1 MRAAWRS
8 FARIGWGRRSAAKSV
23 GGSTRV
29 WLGSL
34 VACMSV
40 GLIGLALV
48 PAAGS
53 GASAGQT
60 PTAEAPSDVRELP
73 ELRTEASD
81 TYVRSDGTRATKIS
95 RDPINYRDSEGN
107 WQPISTTLQPSAN
120 GDLQTSATKLPVT
133 LPSSLSSPVTVG
145 GEGATVSFALEGAG
159 GSVSASGSSASYAEA
174 LPNLSALYEEQAARL
189 KETLSLQSAAAP
201 TTYRYRLSTTGG
213 LSARLIS
220 GSVVFLDAEGHP
232 RYVMPAPSIADSGA
246 SARPNSLDVHYELS
260 EDGSVLSVLIDSAWL
275 QSPQRVFPVELD
287 PTIEFWGDEVDCTIG
302 SGSTYE
308 NTSLCGSVL
317 AVGWHTSGSSIGRDL
332 LRFNLGTAIPEDAEI
347 LSSRLA
353 LHVESAPASAQ
364 ELELYGLEKTPT
376 NSATWNKYNG
386 TNAWKVPGA
395 GEGKAGGDREELP
408 TSKLTVAST
417 DLHQQKNFPITKL
430 VEKWARTPSSNHGL
444 LIKAHAE
451 TSLETEF
458 ADDAS
463 ESYHPF
469 IEVIWTP
476 KIGTPSDSTFTSQ
489 ALGDRQDLSVN
500 VADGNVLVQNHVL
513 ELPGIGFDLSLT
525 QSYNN
530 LEFAWRSVGMGAI
543 LSTGQ
548 DIRMEYDS
556 LDGSWAYS
564 DPSGAWW
571 RFDRDPANDKEGKK
585 AFLVPSGLNA
595 KLTEEASG
603 SLVLEYV
610 TARVKYYFDSNKYP
624 SYLQKIEDANK
635 NTETLHYNSEGI
647 SSIEDTH
654 GHSITFTHEKTAGER
669 ISSIKDALGRKWEFV
684 RNTEGQL
691 ESVKDPDLHK
701 SKYTY
706 TADNLTQIEDPDGH
720 LIELSY
726 NSRFQLTKIRHVV
739 NGTATTAGTKD
750 VITTFNYERPAK
762 SSLGCPAPE
771 TIGDT
776 EVVSPNGSPE
786 GKPNS
791 NASGHTTYYCFNN
804 QDQVTKTIDQR
815 GNEST
820 AGYDSGTGSLLHYQN
835 PGDTAEGAGSGAT
848 NTIAYNGSGA
858 PTEITTG
865 VTSSTSIKTTLKY
878 GGGTGNGGQVQPSS
892 ILTPYSAPG
901 QKPATESETEG
912 PHKTFYGYDANGNLT
927 SVNQDK
933 ATGEPTVK
941 LTYAT
946 TKGQVESSTDPDG
959 NVTKY
964 EYNLTTHDL
973 SKIKPP
979 APLGVT
985 EFTYD
990 SLDRVKTVK
999 DGRGN
1004 IATYTYDGE
1013 DRVTKVEYSDGSY
1026 VSFKFDADGNTI
1038 ERTDAKG
1045 FGEPYTGLT
1054 LYEYDKLNRPT
1065 LETTP
1070 TAKSTRYGY
1079 DYDSNLTSLEDA
1091 GKAVTYAYG
1100 SDDVLTSLTEPEN
1113 SAKPFK
1119 FGYQAQTDNR
1129 ESTTYPNGL
1138 LQCAKTDRAGRLT
1151 SFLVFKPTGEQN
1163 CTSTITPSA
1172 TLEDYE
1178 LKYTFKEKV
1187 GETEVAIDT
1196 PDLQLLKDLK
1206 ASKETSYEYDTL
1218 DRLLKAT
1225 LTGSPARV
1233 SEYKYD
1239 NAGNME
1245 LNHTY
1250 AGETTYTNERM
1261 KYNAANEICAIAT
1274 TTPSECAKPSEPGIS
1289 GQPTYDEG
1297 GNMTSDG
1304 LLSGPNKFAYTIRNQ
1319 LSNITPHGEGAKQIV
1334 SHGTGQADLAA
1345 IGSEEVITNVLGVGV
1360 TGSGESAKYYTRG
1373 SEGTLFAK
1381 RTAKGKPSETE
1392 YFLSDPFG
1400 SVAMMTSSSGA
1411 QTAPASGLYQYD
1423 SYGAPIGTAATTFG
1437 YGGGLRLPGGL
1448 VHFGARYAEP
1458 ALGAWTQG
1466 DPGGGG
1472 YVLDADN
1479 PGNDSDPAGTC
1490 PFDRNLNPTV
1500 FSRAGYTYIQICGK
1514 HGGRAGKTTGY
1525 LRVKSSESGL
1535 VNCLEGQFIA
1545 GGPAYCRGAGGELW
1559 EEVPVPAG
1567 PGISPPGA
1575 PGWDFQPTFVPSPEP
1590 AFA

>member
-8 FARIGWGRRSAAKSV
+8 FARIGWGRRSAAQIV

-34 VACMSV
+34 VGCMSV

-60 PTAEAPSDVRELP
+60 PSAEAPSEVRELP
-73 ELRTEASD
+73 ELRTETSD
-81 TYVRSDGTRATKIS
+81 TYVRSDGTRSTRIS

-107 WQPISTTLQPSAN
+107 WQPISMALQPSAN
-120 GDLQTSATKLPVT
+120 GTLQASATKLPVT

-159 GSVSASGSSASYAEA
+159 GSASASGSSASYAEA
-174 LPNLSALYEEQAARL
+174 LPNVSAGYEEQASRL
-189 KETLSLQSAAAP
+189 KETLSLASAAAP
-201 TTYRYRLSTTGG
+201 STYRYHLSTTGG
-213 LSARLIS
+213 LSAKLIS
-220 GSVVFLDAEGHP
+220 GTVVFADAQGHP

-246 SARPNSLDVHYELS
+246 SARPNSHDVHYELS
-260 EDGSVLSVLIDSAWL
+260 EDGSELSVVIDSAWL
-275 QSPQRVFPVELD
+275 QSPDRVFPVKLD

-308 NTSLCGSVL
+308 NTSLCGSTL
-317 AVGWHTSGSSIGRDL
+317 SVGWHTSGSSIGRDL
-332 LRFNLGTAIPEDAEI
+332 LRFNLATAVPEDAEI

-353 LHVESAPASAQ
+353 VYVETAPASSQ

-376 NSATWNKYNG
+376 NSATWNKYDG
-386 TNAWKVPGA
+386 TNAWKTPGA
-395 GEGKAGGDREELP
+395 GAGETGGDHESSP
-408 TSKLTVAST
+408 TSTLTLAST
-417 DLHQQKNFPITKL
+417 DLHQQENFPITKL

-444 LIKAHAE
+444 LIKAHTE
-451 TSLETEF
+451 TSLETVF
-458 ADDAS
+458 ANDAS
-463 ESYHPF
+463 ETHHPF

-489 ALGDRQDLSVN
+489 ALGDRQSLSVN
-500 VADGNVLVQNHVL
+500 VADGNLLLQNHVL

-585 AFLVPSGLNA
+585 AFTIPSGLNA
-595 KLTEEASG
+595 KLTEESTG
-603 SLVLEYV
+603 SLALEYV

-624 SYLQKIEDANK
+624 SYLQKIEDPNK
-635 NTETLHYNSEGI
+635 NIETLKYNAEGI

-654 GHSITFTHEKTAGER
+654 GHSITFTHEKTTGER
-669 ISSIKDALGRKWEFV
+669 ISSIKDALGRKWEFA
-684 RNTEGQL
+684 RNAEGQL
-691 ESVKDPDLHK
+691 ETVKDPDLHK

-726 NSRFQLTKIRHVV
+726 DSRFRLTKIRHVV

-762 SSLGCPAPE
+762 SSLGCPPE
-771 TIGDT
+771 TVGDT

-786 GKPNS
+786 GKAGS
-791 NASGHTTYYCFNN
+791 SASGHQTFYCYNN

-815 GNEST
+815 GNPST
-820 AGYDSGTGSLLHYQN
+820 ASYNSGTGTLATYTN
-835 PGDTAEGAGSGAT
+835 PGDVAEGAGGSTT
-848 NTIAYNGSGA
+848 NTIAYEPSGAIKEITAGVSGSTGLTTKLTYEGSGA
-858 PTEITTG
+858 YKAVE
-865 VTSSTSIKTTLKY
+865 
-878 GGGTGNGGQVQPSS
+878 PSS
-892 ILTPYSAPG
+892 VQTPYSAAG
-901 QKPATESETEG
+901 QEKAKM
-912 PHKTFYGYDANGNLT
+912 HQTFYGYDANGNLT
-927 SVNQDK
+927 TVNQDEK
-933 ATGEPTVK
+933 EKGKPEVK
-941 LTYAT
+941 LTYNGQ
-946 TKGQVESSTDPDG
+946 GQVETSTDPNG

-964 EYNLTTHDL
+964 EYSKEAGHQKGDL
-973 SKIKPP
+973 LKIEPP
-979 APLGVT
+979 SPVGMPLGAT
-985 EFTYD
+985 KLTYD
-990 SLDRVKTVK
+990 SLDRVKTVT

-1013 DRVTKVEYSDGSY
+1013 DRVKKVEYSDGSS
-1026 VSFKFDADGNTI
+1026 VSFKFDADGNTT

-1070 TAKSTRYGY
+1070 TAKSTRYVY
-1079 DYDSNLTSLEDA
+1079 DYDGNLTSLEDA

-1113 SAKPFK
+1113 SAHPFK
-1119 FGYQAQTDNR
+1119 FGYQTETDNR

-1138 LQCAKTDRAGRLT
+1138 LQCTKSDRAGRLT
-1151 SFLVFKPTGEQN
+1151 NLLVFKPTGEQN
-1163 CTSTITPSA
+1163 CASAITPSA

-1178 LKYTFKEKV
+1178 LKYTFSEKV
-1187 GETEVAIDT
+1187 GEETITVDT
-1196 PDLQLLKDLK
+1196 PELQLLKDLK

-1225 LTGSPARV
+1225 LSGSPARV

-1250 AGETTYTNERM
+1250 AGATNYINEHM

-1274 TTPSECAKPSEPGIS
+1274 ATPNECAKPSEPGIA
-1289 GQPTYDEG
+1289 GQPTYDED

-1304 LLSGPNKFAYTIRNQ
+1304 LLGGANKFAYTVRDQ
-1319 LSNITPHGEGAKQIV
+1319 LSSITPHGESAKAIV

-1345 IGSEEVITNVLGVGV
+1345 IGSEEVVQNVLGVGV

-1392 YFLSDPFG
+1392 YFMLDPFG
-1400 SVAMMTSSSGA
+1400 SVAMLTSATGG
-1411 QTAPASGLYQYD
+1411 QTAPASGRYEYD
-1423 SYGAPIGTAATTFG
+1423 AYGASLGTAPTTFG
-1437 YGGGLRLPGGL
+1437 FEAGQTLSGGL
-1448 VHFGARYAEP
+1448 VHFGARYYAQ
-1458 ALGAWTQG
+1458 ALARWTQRDPMGDGYDFVEG
-1466 DPGGGG
+1466 DPINQTDPSGSCTQSACTAIAKKEIERIWGAGAVEKLKCYG
-1472 YVLDADN
+1472 PFQNGHGLTQWHCYGRADFPNPFFPWIETKVWLDAY
-1479 PGNDSDPAGTC
+1479 GKVTWHE
-1490 PFDRNLNPTV
+1490 
-1500 FSRAGYTYIQICGK
+1500 GY
-1514 HGGRAGKTTGY
+1514 
-1525 LRVKSSESGL
+1525 E
-1535 VNCLEGQFIA
+1535 
-1545 GGPAYCRGAGGELW
+1545 
-1559 EEVPVPAG
+1559 
-1567 PGISPPGA
+1567 
-1575 PGWDFQPTFVPSPEP
+1575 
-1590 AFA
+1590 